1 MKETEEEF
9 RIARKITNPPLL
21 NLLFHVFTTCSNRFT
36 QAKPEVPNKKKTK
49 NERGLS
55 FWF

>member
-9 RIARKITNPPLL
+9 KITNPPLL